1 MELNQL
7 RSMAINLDDAA
18 KDAKAISALKRQR
31 AEVIKDLELDTK
43 HEHLRNKLSLIDLD
57 IEERTEAMHA
67 TISNTFSAI
76 K

>member
-1 MELNQL
+1 MNLNQL
-7 RSMAINLDDAA
+7 RSIAINLDDAA

-43 HEHLRNKLSLIDLD
+43 NEYLRNKLSLIDLD
-57 IEERTEAMHA
+57 IEERTAAMHSV
-67 TISNTFSAI
+67 ISNTFSAI